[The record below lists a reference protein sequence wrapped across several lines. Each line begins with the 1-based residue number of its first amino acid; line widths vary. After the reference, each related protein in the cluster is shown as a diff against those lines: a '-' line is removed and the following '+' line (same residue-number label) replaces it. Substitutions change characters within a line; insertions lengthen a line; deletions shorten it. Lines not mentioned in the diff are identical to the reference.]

1 MALCKNNFVKRDDWT
16 RKILEGGIMLTK
28 EDIKFIIE
36 EVFADFYENALGKN
50 KSGDYDEDVK
60 RLDIAE
66 KHLQY
71 IYDGLQ

>member
-1 MALCKNNFVKRDDWT
+1 
-16 RKILEGGIMLTK
+16 MLTK

-36 EVFADFYENALGKN
+36 EVVADFYENALGKN
-50 KSGDYDEDVK
+50 KSGAYDEDVK

-71 IYDGLQ
+71 IYDGM

>member
-1 MALCKNNFVKRDDWT
+1 
-16 RKILEGGIMLTK
+16 MLTK

-50 KSGDYDEDVK
+50 KSGAYDEDVK
-60 RLDIAE
+60 KLDIAE

-71 IYDGLQ
+71 IYEGLQ